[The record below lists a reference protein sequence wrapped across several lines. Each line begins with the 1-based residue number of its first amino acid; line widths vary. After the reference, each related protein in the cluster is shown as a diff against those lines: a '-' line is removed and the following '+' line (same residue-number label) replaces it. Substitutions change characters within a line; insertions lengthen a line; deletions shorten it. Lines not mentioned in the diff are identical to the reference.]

1 MGRNSMKKI
10 YLDNA
15 STSFPKP
22 PAVIRA
28 ISDYLKN
35 IGASPGRG
43 SHQPAIEASRF
54 VYRTRQNLSRLFNLS
69 DSSRLVFTANA
80 TESLNLALKGILKK
94 GDRVITTSL
103 EHQAVTRPLKRLEQ
117 DLGIRVIKIRA
128 PAGKLKIEDM
138 AKAITSKTRMVV
150 MLAASNVTGGILP
163 IAEVGEICREKK
175 VLFLVDAAQAAG
187 HIALNIPQLN
197 VDLLAFTGHK
207 ALLGP
212 MGIGGLYIREGI
224 EVKPLKEGGT
234 ASAAGER
241 QPLILPDRYES
252 GTMNMPGIVGLGA
265 GLEFILDK
273 GMAVIR
279 EKEMKLLVQLTEGL
293 KKVKGIILYGPENL
307 PEKVPLVSFNLL
319 GLNSQEVGYMLD
331 KRYNIAVR
339 TGLHCAPWAHRSL
352 GTEARGTVR
361 VSLSFFNTSE
371 EIIYFL
377 KAVTE
382 ISRSHA

>member
-1 MGRNSMKKI
+1 MRRV

-28 ISDYLKN
+28 ISYYLKN

-43 SHQPAIEASRF
+43 SHRLALEASRF
-54 VYRTRQNLSRLFNLS
+54 VYRTRLNLGRLFNLS

-103 EHQAVTRPLKRLEQ
+103 EHQAVTRPLKRLEH
-117 DLGIRVIKIRA
+117 DLGIRVIRIKT
-128 PAGKLKIEDM
+128 PGGELKIEDI
-138 AKAITSKTRMVV
+138 ARAVTSKPRMVV

-163 IAEVGEICREKK
+163 FAEVGEICRKKK

-187 HIALNIPQLN
+187 HIDLNIPRLN

-207 ALLGP
+207 ALFGP

-224 EVKPLKEGGT
+224 EVKPLKEGATSSSG
-234 ASAAGER
+234 GER
-241 QPLILPDRYES
+241 QPLILPDQYES

-273 GMAVIR
+273 GMAIIR
-279 EKEMKLLVQLTEGL
+279 EKEMKLLAQLIEGL
-293 KKVKGIILYGPENL
+293 RRVKGLILYGPENL
-307 PEKVPLVSFNLL
+307 LEKVPLVSFNHLH
-319 GLNSQEVGYMLD
+319 LNSLQAGYILD

-339 TGLHCAPWAHRSL
+339 TGLHCAPWAHQSI
-352 GTEARGTVR
+352 GTEAVGTVR
-361 VSLSFFNTSE
+361 ASLSFFNTRE
-371 EIIYFL
+371 EIAYFL
-377 KAVTE
+377 KAISE
-382 ISRSHA
+382 ISRGHA

>member
-1 MGRNSMKKI
+1 MKRV

-103 EHQAVTRPLKRLEQ
+103 EHQAVTRPLKRLGE

-163 IAEVGEICREKK
+163 IAEVGEICRKRK

-187 HIALNIPQLN
+187 HIALNISQLN

-212 MGIGGLYIREGI
+212 MGIGGLYIREGV

-265 GLEFILDK
+265 GIEFILDK

-319 GLNSQEVGYMLD
+319 RLNSQEVGYMLD

-339 TGLHCAPWAHRSL
+339 TGLHCAPWTHRSL